1 MKAALDQQKP
11 VPGHGSLDQSV
22 LCVLRVGPVQ
32 LEVGDFVVPAEQDNC
47 QECPDFL
54 CCNVHDIPKRG
65 HGYLSDLVAMISRRA
80 LSKIK
85 LNKSRRD
92 KPLNLV

>member
-32 LEVGDFVVPAEQDNC
+32 LEVGDFVVPAEQEDC
-47 QECPDFL
+47 QERLDLL
-54 CCNVHDIPKRG
+54 CCDVHKIPE
-65 HGYLSDLVAMISRRA
+65 HGQGVLFGLGGYDLQEV
-80 LSKIK
+80 
-85 LNKSRRD
+85 
-92 KPLNLV
+92 LVKDQVE